1 MWICLAV
8 SVLVASAG
16 AGETTGKLPPGSI
29 VVPRRHWTKRAAVP
43 AFPMESPLPASGY
56 GTAGPTL
63 VCEWPLGRIATNI
76 TCRSDTNLAYH
87 LYLPRGLQQG
97 RKYPVLFIVGAVT
110 GDPSTL
116 GRHLDGA
123 ERNGFILAAPSLAAR
138 ENFDRATT
146 TLRTMIPDVL
156 ARTPAD
162 TRRLYAGGYS
172 DGSRIAVL
180 AATDRFGHPAAGVLF
195 CAMGG
200 GSNEMA
206 RLPRTVAVAA
216 IAHSGSIQRWDVA
229 CTVYKYSRARNSR
242 VFFVPGTTEWGPTER
257 IVDAMSWLNGCF
269 LRDEKGGRIEALRE
283 RDAFAQ
289 MLLDRLEP
297 VLETRPE
304 WAADWIDYLEHFPV
318 SGPLQGRIRAAA
330 LKLSR
335 NVKAVLYRKALPDV
349 EDFAREHFATTPG
362 AYRRNN
368 GTREAKRDA
377 DALLAKYGGL
387 ELSTVIAEFGA
398 RAATGTA
405 R

>member
-1 MWICLAV
+1 
-8 SVLVASAG
+8 
-16 AGETTGKLPPGSI
+16 
-29 VVPRRHWTKRAAVP
+29 
-43 AFPMESPLPASGY
+43 MESLLPASGY
-56 GTAGPTL
+56 GTTGPTL
-63 VCEWPLGRIATNI
+63 ASEWPLGRIATNI
-76 TCRSDTNLAYH
+76 ACRSDTNLAYH

-97 RKYPVLFIVGAVT
+97 RKYPVMFIVGAVS

-138 ENFDRATT
+138 ENFDRAMT
-146 TLRTMIPDVL
+146 TLRAMIPDVL

-162 TRRLYAGGYS
+162 PRRLYAGGYS

-180 AATDRFGHPAAGVLF
+180 GANDWFGHPAAGVLF

-206 RLPRTVAVAA
+206 RLPRATAVAA
-216 IAHSGSIQRWDVA
+216 IAHAGSVQRWDVA
-229 CTVYKYSRARNSR
+229 CAVYKYARARNSR
-242 VFFVPGTTEWGPTER
+242 VFFVPGTTEWGPPER

-269 LRDEKGGRIEALRE
+269 LRDERGGRIEAQRE

-297 VLETRPE
+297 VLEARPE
-304 WAADWIDYLEHFPV
+304 WASDWIDYLDGFPV

-335 NVKAVLYRKALPDV
+335 NPRVVLYRKALPDV
-349 EDFAREHFATTPG
+349 EAFAREHFATTPG

-377 DALLAKYGGL
+377 DALLAKYGST
-387 ELSTVIAEFGA
+387 ELAAVISEFGA
-398 RAATGTA
+398 RAAGGTA